1 MGWSIPLPRVR
12 AIGDGLRM
20 PTRLVTVLT
29 VDDQPVFLR
38 AARDLI
44 SATPGFEQVGQAT
57 SGPEALELASTLDPD
72 LILVDMRMPGMDG
85 LETARRLHAANPDA
99 VVVLVS
105 MGDVPELGA
114 TPAPGVAAHVRKQT
128 LSPRTLR
135 NVWDA
140 HGSGH
145 GQG

>member
-1 MGWSIPLPRVR
+1 MGWSIPLPHGR
-12 AIGDGLRM
+12 AIGTVLTM
-20 PTRLVTVLT
+20 VTVLT

-57 SGPEALELASTLDPD
+57 SGFEALELAATLNPD
-72 LILVDMRMPGMDG
+72 LVLLDVRMPDMDG
-85 LETARRLHAANPDA
+85 IDTARHLHAANPEA

-105 MGDVPELGA
+105 MGDVPELSEE
-114 TPAPGVAAHVRKQT
+114 PSPGVATHIRKQA

-135 NVWDA
+135 DVWDT

-145 GQG
+145 GQR

>member
-1 MGWSIPLPRVR
+1 
-12 AIGDGLRM
+12 M
-20 PTRLVTVLT
+20 PAQDVTVLT

-57 SGPEALELASTLDPD
+57 SGIEAVELASALEPD
-72 LILVDMRMPGMDG
+72 LVLLDVRMPDMDG
-85 LETARRLHAANPDA
+85 LETARRLHAAHPDA
-99 VVVLVS
+99 VVVLIS
-105 MGDVPELGA
+105 MGDVPELA
-114 TPAPGVAAHVRKQT
+114 AEPSPGVAAHLRKQK
-128 LSPRTLR
+128 LSPRSLR
-135 NVWDA
+135 AVWDA